1 MAKVRVERVA
11 REIFKDINDILRTV
25 VKDPRVEGITIT
37 DVQLT
42 GDLQQAT
49 LYYSSLSE
57 LASER
62 QAEQT
67 GLDKATG
74 IIRKALGQRLSIYK
88 TPEIQ
93 FKRDESVD
101 YGNRIDELIRQMN
114 EKNKVFEKK

>member
-1 MAKVRVERVA
+1 MANYRVERVA
-11 REIFKDINDILRTV
+11 QEISREVNDILRSK
-25 VKDPRVEGITIT
+25 VKDPRVSGITIT
-37 DVQLT
+37 DITVT

-49 LYYSSLSE
+49 LYYSSLST

-62 QAEQT
+62 TAEQT

-74 IIRKALGQRLSIYK
+74 LIRKELGHRIRLYK
-88 TPEIQ
+88 TPEIH

-114 EKNKVFEKK
+114 AN